1 MKIPHVIAALLQAAA
16 ISGSSRWVAQAR
28 RAVGQVRSN
37 DAGLDNTTPRQL
49 LVDVSI
55 IATHDGG
62 TGIQRVVRSILTELI
77 HTPPSGFVVRPV
89 MATRK
94 KPYRYAHGYASTL
107 GAAPS
112 PELDKF
118 VEAGEG
124 DVFLGLDLSS
134 RVAPNRQ
141 RDFLRWRAAGVRL
154 TFVVYDLLPASAPH
168 WFTRRAQRD
177 FERWLRLISIQADS
191 LFCIS
196 NAVANDTKAWLEK
209 QYGLSAPKPSFE
221 WFHLGADAPSPRH
234 EVVCPAPL
242 LEQYI
247 QSTRSTVLMVGT
259 VEPRKGHAQVL
270 NAFERL
276 WQNGHDAVLVV
287 AGRAGWHMTELI
299 ARLRSHPESG
309 RRLIWLENA
318 HDGHLAWLYRNM
330 SGLLQA
336 SEAEGF
342 GLPLIEAAQYGMP
355 ILARDLPVFREIAG
369 AHASYFDDRES
380 SDIAS
385 QLAIWLV
392 AINSGTAPD
401 SRQLPVMSWHAATER
416 LKTLLSRV

>member
-1 MKIPHVIAALLQAAA
+1 MKIPQVVAALLQAAA
-16 ISGSSRWVAQAR
+16 ISGSSRWVARAR
-28 RAVGQVRSN
+28 KAVSQVRPS
-37 DAGLDNTTPRQL
+37 DVSPGGTTPRQL

-62 TGIQRVVRSILTELI
+62 TGIQRVVRSILAELI
-77 HTPPSGFVVRPV
+77 HSPPSGFAVRPV

-94 KPYRYAHGYASTL
+94 KPYRYAYAYASML

-112 PELDKF
+112 PGLDKC
-118 VEAGEG
+118 VEARDG

-134 RVAPNRQ
+134 RVAPSRQ
-141 RDFLRWRAAGVRL
+141 REFLTWRATGVRL
-154 TFVVYDLLPASAPH
+154 AFVVYDLLPASNPR
-168 WFTRRAQRD
+168 WFTRRARRD
-177 FERWLRLISIQADS
+177 FERWLRLISIHADS
-191 LFCIS
+191 LLCIS
-196 NAVANDTKAWLEK
+196 NAVADDAKAWLEK
-209 QYGLSAPKPSFE
+209 QYGLSAPQPSFE

-234 EVVCPAPL
+234 EIVCPTPL
-242 LEQYI
+242 LEQH
-247 QSTRSTVLMVGT
+247 TLDMRSTVLMVGT
-259 VEPRKGHAQVL
+259 IEPRKGHAQVL

-287 AGRAGWHMTELI
+287 AGRAGWNMSELI

-369 AHASYFDDRES
+369 AHASYFNGREC

-385 QLAIWLV
+385 QLATWLV
-392 AINSGTAPD
+392 AIKSGTAPD
-401 SRQLPVMSWHAATER
+401 SRQLPVMNWHTATER
-416 LKTLLSRV
+416 LKTLLLRV